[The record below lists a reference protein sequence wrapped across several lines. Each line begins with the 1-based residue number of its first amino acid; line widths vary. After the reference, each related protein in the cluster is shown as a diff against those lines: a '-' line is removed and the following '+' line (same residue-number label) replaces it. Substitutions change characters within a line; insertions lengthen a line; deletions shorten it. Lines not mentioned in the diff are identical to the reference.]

1 MSLIYIGRGAAIPGI
16 PARDLTDEEVEYFGG
31 AESLVATGLYQAGSG
46 EGPLEIIKGIGPKLA
61 KELNK
66 LGVSV
71 LIHLVNADAG
81 ELADR
86 LDGASLAQV
95 EDWQGQAQSL
105 LGQDIT
111 ADEESAQESEGK

>member
-1 MSLIYIGRGAAIPGI
+1 MSLVYIGRGAAIPGI
-16 PARDLTDEEVEYFGG
+16 PARDLTAEEVEYFGG
-31 AESLVATGLYQAGSG
+31 AESLVATGLYQAESGG

-95 EDWQGQAQSL
+95 EDWQGQAQEL
-105 LGQDIT
+105 LEQDIEVNEPT
-111 ADEESAQESEGK
+111 NEDQG